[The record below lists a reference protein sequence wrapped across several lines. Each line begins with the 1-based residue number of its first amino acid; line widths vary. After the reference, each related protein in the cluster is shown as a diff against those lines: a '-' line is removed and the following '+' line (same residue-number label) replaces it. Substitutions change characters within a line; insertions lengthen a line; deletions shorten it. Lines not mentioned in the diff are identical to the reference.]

1 VVLNGDVVASK
12 QSTGII
18 ERLFRGNSGFPE
30 EDDVVIE
37 LKKRLGR

>member
-1 VVLNGDVVASK
+1 MLFNGDVIASK
-12 QSTGII
+12 QSTGIF

-30 EDDVVIE
+30 EDDVVVE

>member
-1 VVLNGDVVASK
+1 VVLHGEVIASK
-12 QSTGII
+12 QSTGVF

-30 EDDVVIE
+30 EDDVVVE

>member
-1 VVLNGDVVASK
+1 MVHNGEVIASK
-12 QSTGII
+12 QSTGVL

-30 EDDVVIE
+30 EDDVIVE

>member
-1 VVLNGDVVASK
+1 VVLHGDVVASK

-30 EDDVVIE
+30 EDDVVAE